1 MNIYHPSEQKSP
13 DRRQFLATLTAGAAG
28 LLGQMGCAG
37 NQPVQLAQQIGGR
50 PIRTPN
56 KSQVEFRA
64 GKDRYK
70 IIYDALMPFQ
80 KQVAEDIGDK
90 QVVIKANCALINM
103 ANAFCSTDKD
113 ELRAILEFLKPIHD
127 GQIIIAEGTASQ
139 ASSIMPAY
147 ENYGYM
153 PLQDQYNIR
162 FEDANLMPTKIV
174 HIHSY
179 KQQPVPINVNYTYM
193 DPNVYLISAARLKT
207 HDTIVATAS
216 LKNVVMGAPQCRFW
230 EERSAGRSDKP
241 LMHGATNLQE
251 IDRSGQELSY
261 NLFTLALAGVRPD
274 LAVID
279 GVESVQGNGP
289 WSSGEMLEHGV
300 VVVSTDFV
308 AADRIGVE
316 LMGIDPFYMKYV
328 EWCGDAGLGN
338 YNSDN
343 ISVNGPNY
351 QNHIIKYRLHE
362 NVAEQMAWIDKYYT
376 R

>member
-1 MNIYHPSEQKSP
+1 M
-13 DRRQFLATLTAGAAG
+13 D
-28 LLGQMGCAG
+28 
-37 NQPVQLAQQIGGR
+37 V
-50 PIRTPN
+50 
-56 KSQVEFRA
+56 
-64 GKDRYK
+64 
-70 IIYDALMPFQ
+70 
-80 KQVAEDIGDK
+80 
-90 QVVIKANCALINM
+90 
-103 ANAFCSTDKD
+103 
-113 ELRAILEFLKPIHD
+113 
-127 GQIIIAEGTASQ
+127 
-139 ASSIMPAY
+139 Y

-153 PLQDQYNIR
+153 PLEDQYNIR
-162 FEDANLMPTKIV
+162 FEDAFRMPTKV
-174 HIHSY
+174 VFIHSY
-179 KQQPVPINVNYTYM
+179 KQAPVPIRVSSTYM
-193 DPNVYLISAARLKT
+193 DPNVYLISASRLKT
-207 HDTIVATAS
+207 HDTVVATAS
-216 LKNVVMGAPQCRFW
+216 LKNVVMGSPQCRYW
-230 EERSAGRSDKP
+230 ENTADRNDRPK
-241 LMHGATNLQE
+241 MHGATNLQE

-261 NLFTLALAGVRPD
+261 NIFTLALAGVRPD

-279 GVESVQGNGP
+279 GIESVQGNGP
-289 WSSGEMLEHGV
+289 WSTGEMLEHGV